1 MFLILTMI
9 LLVASLNIVSG
20 LVMLVK
26 DKSRDIAILRTMGIK
41 RGAILRIFFI
51 TGASIGVIGTLV
63 GVIVGVVFCQNI
75 EAIRQLITT
84 LTGTELFPSEIY
96 FLNELPAKIIVEDVV
111 MVAGLSLALSF
122 LSTLYP
128 SWRAASLAPVE
139 VLRND

>member
-1 MFLILTMI
+1 GM
-9 LLVASLNIVSG
+9 
-20 LVMLVK
+20 
-26 DKSRDIAILRTMGIK
+26 K

-63 GVIVGVVFCQNI
+63 GVIFGVVFCQNI

-111 MVAGLSLALSF
+111 MVAGLSLVLSF

>member
-1 MFLILTMI
+1 MSTVIWLFFIM
-9 LLVASLNIVSG
+9 V
-20 LVMLVK
+20 
-26 DKSRDIAILRTMGIK
+26 IAILRTMGMK

-111 MVAGLSLALSF
+111 MVAGLSLVLSF